1 MCRLGRVL
9 QDWQRTHPID
19 ITGRPSMN
27 ITGISG
33 SLSIG
38 LGAAATGGSPTGS
51 VMGDIAAP
59 SETGTA
65 ANAGVPIAADGTVLA
80 QGGAILT
87 PTVPPTLS
95 SLMELMQG
103 FSTAELLI
111 AMMMAA
117 GSSEDE
123 EKSGSA
129 ALGLLA
135 GLAMAGQTLPQMDLQ
150 WQVSVTGSY
159 ADASGGLGGGLD
171 VSV

>member
-1 MCRLGRVL
+1 
-9 QDWQRTHPID
+9 
-19 ITGRPSMN
+19 MN

-38 LGAAATGGSPTGS
+38 MGAAAPSGSPAGS
-51 VMGDIAAP
+51 VGGEAGA
-59 SETGTA
+59 TGATGA
-65 ANAGVPIAADGTVLA
+65 TANAGVPIAADGSVLV

-95 SLMELMQG
+95 ALMELMQG

-129 ALGLLA
+129 AMGLLA
-135 GLAMAGQTLPQMDLQ
+135 GLAMAGQTMPQMELQ
-150 WQVSVTGSY
+150 WQVDVMGGY
-159 ADASGGLGGGLD
+159 GDASGGVGGGLD
-171 VSV
+171 VSI